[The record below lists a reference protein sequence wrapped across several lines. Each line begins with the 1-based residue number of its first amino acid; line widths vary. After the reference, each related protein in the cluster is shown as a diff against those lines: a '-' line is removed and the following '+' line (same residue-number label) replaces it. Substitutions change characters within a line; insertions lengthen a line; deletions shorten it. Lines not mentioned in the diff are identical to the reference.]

1 MINSI
6 ILFMN
11 LLVFTTFSRADWP
24 ETSTW
29 AKTERYGHEH
39 KTVLQFYFHE
49 ISIGESSTIALIA
62 QAQPIDPN
70 DVFPFGNLYMA
81 DEFLTVGPE
90 ANSTLIGR
98 AQGFSGSASQEG
110 VNSFMGLCYS
120 FANGV
125 YNGSS
130 FNILG
135 RNSILNPIRELP
147 VVGGTGI
154 FRMAR
159 GYAMA
164 QTYDFNVTSGV
175 VIVGYNVTLI
185 HP

>member
-1 MINSI
+1 
-6 ILFMN
+6 MN

-62 QAQPIDPN
+62 QAKPADPN

-81 DEFLTVGPE
+81 DEFLTVGPK

-98 AQGFSGSASQEG
+98 AQSFSGSSASQEG

-120 FANGV
+120 FVNGV
-125 YNGSS
+125 HNGSS

-147 VVGGTGI
+147 FVGGTRI

-164 QTYDFNVTSGV
+164 QQSHLHGSGPRYNYRGP
-175 VIVGYNVTLI
+175 GYFCKLM
-185 HP
+185 